1 MLPINKKL
9 LFGSQQHLIFVFKV
23 VISVKKVKKVPQR
36 YVRFHNSAL
45 SQTANIVVSGCREIY
60 SPGIKVN

>member
-1 MLPINKKL
+1 M
-9 LFGSQQHLIFVFKV
+9 IFVFKV
-23 VISVKKVKKVPQR
+23 VISVKKAKKVPQR

-60 SPGIKVN
+60 SPGIKVNL